1 MGKRRERLVTNL
13 MDEWTYYFL
22 IDANNVLPVK
32 LGINYRSLLPLRKNF
47 LTAVSAQPD
56 CDYSISP
63 TCLRKGECSLRS

>member
-32 LGINYRSLLPLRKNF
+32 LGINYKALLPF
-47 LTAVSAQPD
+47 LEKKLLDRSFCSD
-56 CDYSISP
+56 CEYSISP